1 MRWGVM
7 ALRYRVSF
15 WRDENDLKLIV
26 VMVAD
31 SVNILKATEL

>member
-1 MRWGVM
+1 M
-7 ALRYRVSF
+7 AKRYRVSF
-15 WRDENDLKLIV
+15 WRHENDLRLNV